1 MFQIPEDPTPLQIT
15 KLLSVCSNQLAR
27 LAELVATYK
36 SDVAIKTTLY
46 KRAEAKAKVKYQ
58 GSGKVDIVR
67 AMVELDGD
75 VITSL
80 DELNVALASYE
91 LAKGELEGYD
101 AHFTALR
108 KMAELR
114 KVEMRTGCG

>member
-1 MFQIPEDPTPLQIT
+1 
-15 KLLSVCSNQLAR
+15 
-27 LAELVATYK
+27 
-36 SDVAIKTTLY
+36 
-46 KRAEAKAKVKYQ
+46 
-58 GSGKVDIVR
+58 
-67 AMVELDGD
+67 MVELDGD
-75 VITSL
+75 VVTSL

-91 LAKGELEGYD
+91 LAKGEFEGYD

>member
-46 KRAEAKAKVKYQ
+46 KTAEAKAKVKYR

-67 AMVELDGD
+67 AMVELDSD
-75 VITSL
+75 VVTSL

>member
-1 MFQIPEDPTPLQIT
+1 MVSSLTG
-15 KLLSVCSNQLAR
+15 
-27 LAELVATYK
+27 
-36 SDVAIKTTLY
+36 
-46 KRAEAKAKVKYQ
+46 KAH
-58 GSGKVDIVR
+58 SGKVDIVR

-75 VITSL
+75 VVTSL